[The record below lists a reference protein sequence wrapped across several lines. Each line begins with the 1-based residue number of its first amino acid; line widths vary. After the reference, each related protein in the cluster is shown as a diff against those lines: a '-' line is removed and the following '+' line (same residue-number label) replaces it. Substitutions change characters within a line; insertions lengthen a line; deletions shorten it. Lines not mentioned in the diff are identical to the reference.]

1 MLLEIDDWKFDV
13 DVEYTRKYNQTIE
26 QCQYVYDRNYYTAV
40 DQVIPALRSFLAQFG
55 VDAARP
61 EEIFSVEQEEEPVD
75 YISWYTVKGKI
86 LQLGGYEID
95 IGPVHIIPRQRNEVM
110 LPNPD
115 CDKDDPD
122 SWFVLSVLDIALPWV
137 LDEPMPKSLPP
148 AKTWLDKLLDRIL
161 RRK

>member
-1 MLLEIDDWKFDV
+1 MTGNLMWMWNIPGSITKQLNNASMSMIETTTRLLIRLSRHFV
-13 DVEYTRKYNQTIE
+13 
-26 QCQYVYDRNYYTAV
+26 
-40 DQVIPALRSFLAQFG
+40 PQFG

-110 LPNPD
+110 LPTLTVIRMTP
-115 CDKDDPD
+115 
-122 SWFVLSVLDIALPWV
+122 IAGLCCLFW
-137 LDEPMPKSLPP
+137 
-148 AKTWLDKLLDRIL
+148 T
-161 RRK
+161 

>member
-1 MLLEIDDWKFDV
+1 MDV
-13 DVEYTRKYNQTIE
+13 V
-26 QCQYVYDRNYYTAV
+26 
-40 DQVIPALRSFLAQFG
+40 
-55 VDAARP
+55 RP

-95 IGPVHIIPRQRNEVM
+95 IGPIHILPQHRNEVS

-122 SWFVLSVLDIALPWV
+122 SWFVLSVMNIALPWV
-137 LDEPMPKSLPP
+137 LDEPMPKGLPP
-148 AKTWLDKLLDRIL
+148 VKTWFYRVLEKVF
-161 RRK
+161 RKR